1 VSECVY
7 SLPSLCRAC
16 PSPPPRLSQHRIL
29 TAPPLAHLPSSRQSR
44 QAPSAAEFAQLSSLL
59 QHKCDENDDL
69 TNNLRL
75 AKESLRHLSQEL
87 DEKSEAAERLKVSF
101 LL

>member
-1 VSECVY
+1 MSECAAACTGPFPAFRPG
-7 SLPSLCRAC
+7 SSNISSSRLFPSPTSFLPSL
-16 PSPPPRLSQHRIL
+16 
-29 TAPPLAHLPSSRQSR
+29 

-75 AKESLRHLSQEL
+75 AKDSLRHLSQEL
-87 DEKSEAAERLKVSF
+87 DEKSEAAERLKVSCC
-101 LL
+101 